1 MDRKSTHGKY
11 LAQVGARYNKLSED
25 EKDIVRAMR
34 GTQQGL
40 VLSKVLGNEL
50 ALADLGV
57 KRTPTARPK
66 RRGLGTR

>member
-1 MDRKSTHGKY
+1 MADKTYQQYLGEVST
-11 LAQVGARYNKLSED
+11 RYRNLSED

-40 VLSKVLGNEL
+40 VLCKVLGNEL

>member
-1 MDRKSTHGKY
+1 MADKTYQQYLGEVST
-11 LAQVGARYNKLSED
+11 RYRDLSDD
-25 EKDIVRAMR
+25 EKDVVRAMR

-57 KRTPTARPK
+57 KRTPTAMPK
-66 RRGLGTR
+66 RRGLATR

>member
-1 MDRKSTHGKY
+1 MADKTYQQYLGEVST
-11 LAQVGARYNKLSED
+11 RYRDLSED

>member
-1 MDRKSTHGKY
+1 MDRQSTYGEY
-11 LAQVGARYNKLSED
+11 LSQVGARYNKLSED

-50 ALADLGV
+50 ALANLGV

>member
-1 MDRKSTHGKY
+1 MADKTYQQYLGEVST
-11 LAQVGARYNKLSED
+11 RYRDLSDD

-40 VLSKVLGNEL
+40 VLSKILGNEL

-57 KRTPTARPK
+57 KRTPTAMPK
-66 RRGLGTR
+66 RRGLATR

>member
-1 MDRKSTHGKY
+1 MAEQTYKEY
-11 LAQVGARYNKLSED
+11 LSQVGMRYNKLSED

>member
-1 MDRKSTHGKY
+1 MADKTYQQYLGEVST
-11 LAQVGARYNKLSED
+11 RYRDLSDD

-40 VLSKVLGNEL
+40 VLSKILGNEL

-57 KRTPTARPK
+57 RRTPTAMPK
-66 RRGLGTR
+66 RRGLATR